1 MGGAFTATAN
11 DISAIYW
18 NPAGLASNLSGEAF
32 FNHTDWFLDIA
43 MEFAGVAVHVPGIG
57 TIGGF
62 VTALTMDDMLVRT
75 EDQPEGTGE
84 MARECRG
91 RGDCQIEYPHRHT
104 ADIRIGR
111 LPQADQALLFRRSG
125 RNPP

>member
-1 MGGAFTATAN
+1 MKSIKFITFLVTLAFLTPGLSAQSLTKSGTTAAQFLKIDVGPRAIAMGGAFTATAN

-43 MEFAGVAVHVPGIG
+43 MEYAGVAIHVPGIG

-62 VTALTMDDMLVRT
+62 VTALTLRDD
-75 EDQPEGTGE
+75 
-84 MARECRG
+84 
-91 RGDCQIEYPHRHT
+91 
-104 ADIRIGR
+104 
-111 LPQADQALLFRRSG
+111 
-125 RNPP
+125 